1 MWSRRSRARSRS
13 GPWPHTRRCQW
24 HGKETRM
31 PDGGYRQGAGALQM
45 RWLLAAV
52 VVSVLSGCMVGQDYQ
67 RPVLPAPAVFRGA
80 AETTAPPAPTSLG
93 DLHWFD
99 IFQDEQLQTLI
110 RTAL

>member
-1 MWSRRSRARSRS
+1 
-13 GPWPHTRRCQW
+13 
-24 HGKETRM
+24 M
-31 PDGGYRQGAGALQM
+31 PDHGYRQGARALQM

-52 VVSVLSGCMVGQDYQ
+52 VVSVLSGCMVGPDYQ

-99 IFQDEQLQTLI
+99 IF
-110 RTAL
+110 